1 MNIIEDIR
9 KNVVSDLFATA
20 AIQNCWPIWLNRAKA
35 IIGPQPTAQ
44 SALRIGDH
52 LSEIFQLTNRGGRNQ
67 GALTTGGTA
76 WESLITW
83 YINLCTAQSRVV
95 AIKKT
100 SSLPSPV
107 KDAITVN
114 YQNYACSSESD
125 ITVIVFPDD
134 PRFTDENIDLYTNR
148 GNINK
153 GALDE
158 LVGDTFARFEVGII
172 QCKTNWNDNAQIPML
187 WDMIYTAGRFRGR
200 QISVGINNYSIQH
213 LGVFTYAFA
222 TVPTNQL
229 GLYKVDSLCVGRVK
243 NLSGGNYWGYPT
255 RNGVA
260 RNIKEI
266 FQNYADGYNN
276 GNIRLT
282 LQTALE
288 QLNGDYSYFQL

>member
-44 SALRIGDH
+44 SVLRIGDH
-52 LSEIFQLTNRGGRNQ
+52 LSVIFQLTNRGGRNQ

-158 LVGDTFARFEVGII
+158 LVGDTFTRFEVGII

>member
-1 MNIIEDIR
+1 M
-9 KNVVSDLFATA
+9 
-20 AIQNCWPIWLNRAKA
+20 
-35 IIGPQPTAQ
+35 
-44 SALRIGDH
+44 
-52 LSEIFQLTNRGGRNQ
+52 
-67 GALTTGGTA
+67 
-76 WESLITW
+76 TW

-125 ITVIVFPDD
+125 ITILVFPDD
-134 PRFTDENIDLYTNR
+134 PRFTEENRDLYTNR
-148 GNINK
+148 GSIKK

-158 LVGDTFARFEVGII
+158 LVGDTFTRFEVGII

-187 WDMIYTAGRFRGR
+187 WDMIYTAGRFPGR

-222 TVPTNQL
+222 TVPTNRL
-229 GLYKVDSLCVGRVK
+229 DLYKVDSLCVERVK
-243 NLSGGNYWGYPT
+243 NLSGGNYWGYPS

-260 RNIKEI
+260 RNIKEV

-276 GNIRLT
+276 RNIRLT

>member
-20 AIQNCWPIWLNRAKA
+20 AIQNCWPIWLTRARD
-35 IIGPQPTAQ
+35 IIGQQPTAQ
-44 SALRIGDH
+44 SVLRIGDH
-52 LSEIFQLTNRGGRNQ
+52 LSEIFQLTNQGGRNQ

-125 ITVIVFPDD
+125 ITILVFPDD
-134 PRFTDENIDLYTNR
+134 PRFTEENRDLYTNR
-148 GNINK
+148 GSIKK

-158 LVGDTFARFEVGII
+158 LVGDTFTRFEVGII

-187 WDMIYTAGRFRGR
+187 WDMIYTAGRFPGR

-222 TVPTNQL
+222 TVPTNRL
-229 GLYKVDSLCVGRVK
+229 DLYKVDSLCVERVK
-243 NLSGGNYWGYPT
+243 NLSGGNYWGYPS

-260 RNIKEI
+260 RNIKEV

-276 GNIRLT
+276 RNIRLT

>member
-44 SALRIGDH
+44 SVLRIGDH

-158 LVGDTFARFEVGII
+158 LVGDTFTRFEVGTI

>member
-44 SALRIGDH
+44 SVLRIGDH

-158 LVGDTFARFEVGII
+158 LVGDTFTRFEVGII

>member
-1 MNIIEDIR
+1 MNIIEGIR
-9 KNVVSDLFATA
+9 KNVVSELFATT
-20 AIQNCWPIWLNRAKA
+20 AIQNCWPIWLNRARA
-35 IIGPQPTAQ
+35 IIGPQPTTQ
-44 SALRIGDH
+44 SVLSIGDH

-67 GALTTGGTA
+67 RALTTGGTA

-100 SSLPSPV
+100 SSLPSPI
-107 KDAITVN
+107 KDSITVN
-114 YQNYACSSESD
+114 YQNNACSSESD

-134 PRFTDENIDLYTNR
+134 PRFTDENPGLYTNQ

-153 GALDE
+153 KALDE
-158 LVGDTFARFEVGII
+158 LVGNTFTRFEVGII
-172 QCKTNWNDNAQIPML
+172 QCKTNWNENAQIPML
-187 WDMIYTAGRFRGR
+187 WDMIYTAGRFQGR
-200 QISVGINNYSIQH
+200 QISVGINNYSIKH

-229 GLYKVDSLCVGRVK
+229 ELYKVDSLSVGRVK

-260 RNIKEI
+260 RNVKEI

-276 GNIRLT
+276 TDLRLT
-282 LQTALE
+282 LQTAIE
-288 QLNGDYSYFQL
+288 QINNDYSYFGV

>member
-44 SALRIGDH
+44 SVLRIGDH

-158 LVGDTFARFEVGII
+158 LVGDTFTRFEVGII

-222 TVPTNQL
+222 TVPTNQF

>member
-20 AIQNCWPIWLNRAKA
+20 AIQNCWPIWLNRVRE

-44 SALRIGDH
+44 SVLRIGDH
-52 LSEIFQLTNRGGRNQ
+52 LSEIFKLTNRGGRNQ

-107 KDAITVN
+107 KDSITVN

-134 PRFTDENIDLYTNR
+134 PRFTDENPGLYNNR

-153 GALDE
+153 DALDE
-158 LVGDTFARFEVGII
+158 LVGNTFTRFEVGII

-213 LGVFTYAFA
+213 LGVFTYAFV
-222 TVPTNQL
+222 TVPTNRL
-229 GLYKVDSLCVGRVK
+229 DLFKVDSVSVGRVK

-255 RNGVA
+255 RNGIS

-266 FQNYADGYNN
+266 FQNYAGGYNN

-288 QLNGDYSYFQL
+288 QINGDYSYYRV